1 MLQVD
6 RPVPLSPISDS
17 ARTGAQRATRRDD
30 ETTAPSRPRSCLSCS
45 HLTPLHLA
53 SPLTHPL
60 EPPLAPPPHTNPTT
74 MPTSTTRFTAPAPA
88 STRPSLARSAKT
100 TALAKIC
107 TRTTETA
114 KTKKTIAPA
123 MTEPAQPVQPEE
135 TAPKTTTTTAKEEK
149 VEEEEEE
156 EEEDAEKVSAVEEET
171 VVVEETATEA
181 AQVDS
186 MTFPALSAVLAALPV
201 LAPAAPAPAPA
212 PVFITEPAPVFEHD
226 VEMAEPDGSW
236 EAGRLAL
243 LASRV
248 ALVRKPLITM
258 NETVLVPPA
267 VPAPGIALAGVA
279 DRRPPP
285 SATAADLADK
295 IRSTSLPTGWVS
307 RFDSSRN
314 RLYFIDTDSGLSTWE
329 PPTELPTREQSAS
342 ETPLRVRFLKHLAK
356 RNIRNPVKRAL
367 YALEETR
374 SRTMA
379 DVDLYCSLHRP
390 PSNKFR
396 ARLMQLLSRARL
408 QAGESHIKRVRAIL
422 LSAGPTVAAA
432 GLRARRALQDT
443 RRALQARRRLARS
456 QAPPA
461 TDELED
467 EDDYDSL
474 LTIVEHPE
482 E

>member
-1 MLQVD
+1 
-6 RPVPLSPISDS
+6 
-17 ARTGAQRATRRDD
+17 
-30 ETTAPSRPRSCLSCS
+30 
-45 HLTPLHLA
+45 
-53 SPLTHPL
+53 
-60 EPPLAPPPHTNPTT
+60 

-114 KTKKTIAPA
+114 KNKKTIAPA
-123 MTEPAQPVQPEE
+123 MTEPAQPVQPEK
-135 TAPKTTTTTAKEEK
+135 TAPKTTTTTAAEEAKIEEVEKKEEVK
-149 VEEEEEE
+149 EEEQE
-156 EEEDAEKVSAVEEET
+156 SAVEEET
-171 VVVEETATEA
+171 AVVEETAAEAA

-186 MTFPALSAVLAALPV
+186 MTFLALSAVLAALPV
-201 LAPAAPAPAPA
+201 LAPAVPAPAPA
-212 PVFITEPAPVFEHD
+212 PVIITEPAPVFEHD
-226 VEMAEPDGSW
+226 VEMAEPDGTW

-243 LASRV
+243 LAARA
-248 ALVRKPLITM
+248 ALVRKPLITV

-267 VPAPGIALAGVA
+267 VPAPGVALAEVA

-295 IRSTSLPTGWVS
+295 TRSTSLLTGWVS

-314 RLYFIDTDSGLSTWE
+314 RLYFIDTESGLSTWE

-422 LSAGPTVAAA
+422 LLAGPTVAAA

-443 RRALQARRRLARS
+443 RRALQACRRLARS
-456 QAPPA
+456 QVPPA

>member
-1 MLQVD
+1 
-6 RPVPLSPISDS
+6 
-17 ARTGAQRATRRDD
+17 
-30 ETTAPSRPRSCLSCS
+30 
-45 HLTPLHLA
+45 
-53 SPLTHPL
+53 
-60 EPPLAPPPHTNPTT
+60 

-156 EEEDAEKVSAVEEET
+156 DAEKVSAVEEET

-201 LAPAAPAPAPA
+201 LAPAAPAPAP
-212 PVFITEPAPVFEHD
+212 VFITEPAPVFEHD

-243 LASRV
+243 LAARA
-248 ALVRKPLITM
+248 ALVRKPLITV
-258 NETVLVPPA
+258 NETVLVLPA

-285 SATAADLADK
+285 PATAADLADPT
-295 IRSTSLPTGWVS
+295 RSTTLPAGWVS
-307 RFDSSRN
+307 RFDSGRN

-342 ETPLRVRFLKHLAK
+342 ETPLRVRFLKHLAM

-379 DVDLYCSLHRP
+379 DVDLYCSPHRP
-390 PSNKFR
+390 PSNRFR

-432 GLRARRALQDT
+432 GRRARRALQDT

-474 LTIVEHPE
+474 STIVEHPE